1 GAGAAAG
8 GAGLARR
15 AGAQADQHYLPG
27 LRQAG
32 GPGLPDRAR
41 GPRHRL
47 LLQQVP
53 DAVLGRPGEVQGQA
67 AVRAA
72 LASRALG
79 RRALLCG
86 PSGPAA
92 AGAPPPL
99 RPLDPQDLDR
109 SADPCQDIWRFA
121 NGGWLDRTP
130 VPPDQDSFG
139 IVDEVESRNAVTL
152 RALLEEASAKKA
164 APRGSRDQ
172 LLGDFWCACMD
183 TDAIEKQG
191 LVPISDLL
199 GRINSIED
207 PGDLLFV
214 LVFAQL
220 QGLPLVFRV
229 EVDQAA
235 DDPTQLLPW
244 IWQGGLGLP

>member
-1 GAGAAAG
+1 K
-8 GAGLARR
+8 
-15 AGAQADQHYLPG
+15 D
-27 LRQAG
+27 
-32 GPGLPDRAR
+32 
-41 GPRHRL
+41 
-47 LLQQVP
+47 
-53 DAVLGRPGEVQGQA
+53 
-67 AVRAA
+67 
-72 LASRALG
+72 
-79 RRALLCG
+79 
-86 PSGPAA
+86 
-92 AGAPPPL
+92 
-99 RPLDPQDLDR
+99 
-109 SADPCQDIWRFA
+109 
-121 NGGWLDRTP
+121 
-130 VPPDQDSFG
+130 
-139 IVDEVESRNAVTL
+139 
-152 RALLEEASAKKA
+152 

-244 IWQGGLGLP
+244 IWQGGLGLPDPDAYSRGDAQSQSLREEYVGHIAAMLALVGGTPEQAAQDAAAAMEIETALAARSREAVEERDPQAVWNPQTLDAADALCPGLPWTTVLGNMGAAPARRVNLPEPGFCI